1 MFYKFA
7 RAIVRFIIKIIFK
20 IEINGLENIP
30 EDSGFI
36 LASNHRSLPDPA
48 FIAIMVKPRV
58 YFMAKKELFW
68 WPFSVIIR
76 ALGAFPVRR
85 GEGDHGAMDTAS
97 DLIRSG
103 KILGI
108 FPEGT
113 RSKNG
118 EPLRPKSGV
127 AIIAKETKADV
138 LPVGIHF
145 DGKLR
150 LRSKVTVT
158 YGKLIKFE
166 ELELNGETA
175 PSAIKKAS
183 RLIMDRIIELSTVKG
198 NDQI

>member
-1 MFYKFA
+1 MFYKVA
-7 RAIVRFIIKIIFK
+7 RAIVWVLIKILFK
-20 IEINGLENIP
+20 IEIKGLENIP
-30 EDSGFI
+30 EDGGFI

-48 FIAIMVKPRV
+48 FIAVKLKPRV

-76 ALGAFPVRR
+76 ALGAFPVKR
-85 GEGDHGAMDTAS
+85 GEGDHGAMDTATN
-97 DLIRSG
+97 IMRSG

-113 RSKNG
+113 RSKSG

-145 DGKLR
+145 EGKLR
-150 LRSKVTVT
+150 FRSKVTVT

-166 ELELNGETA
+166 ELELDGDTA

-198 NDQI
+198 NDKI

>member
-1 MFYKFA
+1 MFYKVA
-7 RAIVRFIIKIIFK
+7 RAIVWFLIKILFK
-20 IEINGLENIP
+20 IEIKGLENIP
-30 EDSGFI
+30 ENSGFI

-48 FIAIMVKPRV
+48 FIAVKLKPRV
-58 YFMAKKELFW
+58 YYMAKKELFW

-76 ALGAFPVRR
+76 ALGAFPVKR
-85 GEGDHGAMDTAS
+85 GEGDNTALDTAS
-97 DLIRSG
+97 NIIKSG

-113 RSKNG
+113 RSKSG

-127 AIIAKETKADV
+127 AIIAKDTKSDI
-138 LPVGIHF
+138 LPVRIHF

-150 LRSKVTVT
+150 FRSKVTVT
-158 YGKLIKFE
+158 YGKLIRFD
-166 ELELNGETA
+166 ELELSDDAA

-183 RLIMDRIIELSTVKG
+183 RLIMDRIVELSTVKG

>member
-1 MFYKFA
+1 MFYNCAKT
-7 RAIVRFIIKIIFK
+7 IVWFILKLLYRIKVT
-20 IEINGLENIP
+20 GLENLP
-30 EDSGFI
+30 NEGGYI
-36 LASNHRSLPDPA
+36 LAANHRCLLDPI
-48 FIAIMVKPRV
+48 FIAAELKHRV

-68 WPFSVIIR
+68 FPFGSILR

-85 GEGDHGAMDTAS
+85 GEGDHSAVNRAD
-97 DLIRSG
+97 DIIKEK

-113 RSKNG
+113 RSKTG
-118 EPLRPKSGV
+118 EPLRPKSGIAV
-127 AIIAKETKADV
+127 IAKDTKADV

-150 LRSKVTVT
+150 LGSKVTIS

-166 ELELNGETA
+166 ELELSDEMQ

-183 RLIMDRIIELSTVKG
+183 RLIMDRIIELSNSKG
-198 NDQI
+198 

>member
-1 MFYKFA
+1 MFYNCAK
-7 RAIVRFIIKIIFK
+7 AIVWFILKLLYR
-20 IEINGLENIP
+20 INVTGLENLP
-30 EDSGFI
+30 DEGGYI
-36 LASNHRSLPDPA
+36 LAANHRCLLDPI
-48 FIAIMVKPRV
+48 FIAAELKHRV

-68 WPFSVIIR
+68 FPFSLLLR

-85 GEGDHGAMDTAS
+85 GEGDHSAVNKAD
-97 DLIRSG
+97 DIIKEK

-113 RSKNG
+113 RSKTG

-127 AIIAKETKADV
+127 AVIAKDTKADV

-145 DGKLR
+145 EGKLC
-150 LRSKVTVT
+150 LGSKVTIA

-166 ELELNGETA
+166 ELELCDEMQ

-183 RLIMDRIIELSTVKG
+183 RLIMDRIIELSNSKG
-198 NDQI
+198 NG

>member
-1 MFYKFA
+1 MFYKVA
-7 RAIVRFIIKIIFK
+7 RAIVWFLIKILFK
-20 IEINGLENIP
+20 IEIKGLENIP
-30 EDSGFI
+30 ENSGFI

-48 FIAIMVKPRV
+48 FIAVKLKPRV
-58 YFMAKKELFW
+58 YYMAKKELFW

-76 ALGAFPVRR
+76 ALGAFPVKR
-85 GEGDHGAMDTAS
+85 GEGDNTALDTAS
-97 DLIRSG
+97 NIIKSG

-113 RSKNG
+113 RSKSG

-127 AIIAKETKADV
+127 AIIAKDTKSDI

-150 LRSKVTVT
+150 FRSKVTVT
-158 YGKLIKFE
+158 YGKLIRFD
-166 ELELNGETA
+166 ELELSDDAA

-183 RLIMDRIIELSTVKG
+183 RLIMNRIIELSTVKG

>member
-1 MFYKFA
+1 MFYKGA
-7 RAIVRFIIKIIFK
+7 RAVVWFLVKIIFK
-20 IEINGLENIP
+20 IKINGLENVP
-30 EDSGFI
+30 ENGGFI
-36 LASNHRSLPDPA
+36 LASNHRSLPDPI
-48 FIAIMVKPRV
+48 FIAGKLKPRV
-58 YFMAKKELFW
+58 YFMAKSELFW

-85 GEGDHGAMDTAS
+85 GEGDSGAIDTANEI
-97 DLIRSG
+97 IRTG

-113 RSKNG
+113 RSKSG

-127 AIIAKETKADV
+127 AIIAKETKADI

-150 LRSKVTVT
+150 LGSKVTVT

-166 ELELNGETA
+166 ELELGEEIV

-183 RLIMDRIIELSTVKG
+183 RLIMDRIIELSTPKG
-198 NDQI
+198 NDKV